1 MDMHILKFI
10 PFGVFAVCMVALHI
24 WKWKFI
30 SDALSEKGNPSG
42 TRLSGYWIVLTV
54 CFCEV
59 FTTMRTMKF
68 DIEHLKW
75 MSCVGLAYFGIL
87 KITEIVSIWKGAPV
101 KSDTPPPAAT
111 PQTTTPQ

>member
-1 MDMHILKFI
+1 MNIHILKFL
-10 PFGVFAVCMVALHI
+10 PFGVFALCMVAIHV
-24 WKWKFI
+24 WKWDFFSK
-30 SDALSEKGNPSG
+30 ALSEKDRPSG

-75 MSCVGLAYFGIL
+75 LSCVGLAYFGIL
-87 KITEIVSIWKGAPV
+87 KIAEIVAIWKGGSAP
-101 KSDTPPPAAT
+101 KSEATNTPG
-111 PQTTTPQ
+111 